1 MLFTRCVPCVYCVH
15 AVCVLFTR
23 CVLCAVCCLHAVCYV
38 LYAIYTLCA
47 VCRVQSS
54 EGEALAQDMACAFYE
69 ISASDGG
76 SDITELFHELHRE
89 IKRRKMVEGKGRRRS
104 SAQQVRSVFNRVLNK
119 IGNTS

>member
-1 MLFTRCVPCVYCVH
+1 MAVYLFTDLLIHPYVGCVAVYV
-15 AVCVLFTR
+15 FTDPSIHLPPLS
-23 CVLCAVCCLHAVCYV
+23 LCSHR
-38 LYAIYTLCA
+38 T
-47 VCRVQSS
+47 QSS

-69 ISASDGG
+69 TSASDGG

-89 IKRRKMVEGKGRRRS
+89 IKRRKMVETKGRRRS